1 MAIDK
6 YIIEGGKIAV
16 YNHYQLR
23 LRGLESKQPGVM
35 LSVAKFSSSEAISQI
50 PRYEIEFTCTQ
61 KDLPAQWVVNY
72 PALFLMYPDGKPY
85 ESVKPR
91 IVPGLITSFRQCS
104 TTADET
110 RYVVVL
116 EHRMALLDQGR
127 NNAVWQNDSIISLT
141 EKVLNHH
148 QFDRLDFRFSLEDP
162 YPQHEFMLQYGES
175 DGQHIARRLTDGGV
189 SFYFE
194 YDEENDSDVIIFADH
209 SYAWKRGLAIP
220 FRHPA
225 GLFDGGMES
234 VWDMSVSRQVIP
246 KSMLLNDENYRQAQ
260 QNMGSTAENNPDYP
274 ALYGEDYRWGEHYPQ
289 CGKEYALAPGEG
301 LWYAKR
307 RQERWLTEQVTFVGK
322 STCMDL
328 RPGMVIT
335 TPGKVWPDAPD
346 GLLIVST
353 HCERAS
359 RDIAYWVTFT
369 AIPWNQ
375 DHTYRPAEQPWP
387 QVPGTLSARISSTV
401 EKDTYAHLDP
411 QGRYRIRFD
420 LDLAEWKKGFE
431 SCWVRLAKPY
441 GGDGYGFHWP
451 LLDGTGVAIQFT
463 DGNLDRPYIAHV
475 LHDSRHSDHVNIEN
489 NKRNVLLTPAGNT
502 LRMDDERGIEHIK
515 LSTPHSNK
523 SELSLGH
530 IVDSVRKKR
539 GEGFELR
546 TDGWGAVRAGK
557 GLFIST
563 DLRAQAVSDLLDMR
577 EARQQLK
584 DAITMTSSL
593 REAAE
598 IAKAELAD
606 LASQKSLLTQAIDEM
621 KQSALL
627 VSAPAG
633 IAMTTPKTLQLNAEE
648 NLTLTARQ
656 QADISAL
663 KRITLAAGKAI
674 SLFARET
681 GIKLFAAKGNVEL
694 QAQSDEMHLSS
705 LKDMTISSHAGK
717 TIVAAKDELLLTCG
731 SAYIRLKGGQI
742 EYGSPGNQTVKAT
755 NWTVIGP
762 ESMDIT
768 HPQFPQSVPKQALR
782 FQLGGSPQ
790 SPTKV
795 RANEPYKLF
804 ANGKL
809 VQQGLTD
816 AEGNIEIDHQI
827 PTQKYR
833 LEMISGERYDI
844 NMVNEGQEKP
854 EDALALE
861 GFREIDPGQTED
873 ASQLGAGW
881 RNTFQQLLNPQ
892 WADSKK
898 EKEQP

>member
-6 YIIEGGKIAV
+6 YFIEGGKIAV

-23 LRGLESKQPGVM
+23 LRELESKQPGVM

-116 EHRMALLDQGR
+116 EHRMALLEQGR

-175 DGQHIARRLTDGGV
+175 DGQHIARRLADGGV

-194 YDEENDSDVIIFADH
+194 YDEENDSDVIVFADH

-225 GLFDGGMES
+225 GMFDGGMES

-260 QNMGSTAENNPDYP
+260 QDMGSMAENNPDYP

-289 CGKEYALAPGEG
+289 RGKEYALAPGEG

-451 LLDGTGVAIQFT
+451 LLAGTGVAIQFT

-475 LHDSRHSDHVNIEN
+475 LHDSRHPDHVNIEN
-489 NKRNVLLTPAGNT
+489 NKRNVLRTAGLNK
-502 LRMDDERGIEHIK
+502 LRMEDERGKEHVK
-515 LSTPHSNK
+515 LSTVHSGK
-523 SELSLGH
+523 SQLNLGH
-530 IVDSVRKKR
+530 LVDAARKQR
-539 GEGFELR
+539 GAGAELR
-546 TDGWGAVRAGK
+546 TDAYVAVRG
-557 GLFIST
+557 GQGVFITADSQQQAQGQQLDMQQAKALLT
-563 DLRAQAVSDLLDMR
+563 SALADMQSLAASAQRAQAMAADIS
-577 EARQQLK
+577 RQQIL
-584 DAITMTSSL
+584 L
-593 REAAE
+593 Q
-598 IAKAELAD
+598 
-606 LASQKSLLTQAIDEM
+606 QKIDKFQQAILLG
-621 KQSALL
+621 SAPQGVAL
-627 VSAPAG
+627 VSGEDMQFSAA
-633 IAMTTPKTLQLNAEE
+633 Q
-648 NLTLTARQ
+648 NLTLTAGKQ
-656 QADISAL
+656 IDVGAQ
-663 KRITLAAGKAI
+663 KNFTLAAGKQI
-674 SLFARET
+674 SLYSRE
-681 GIKLFAAKGNVEL
+681 GAKFFSSQGDIDL
-694 QAQSDEMHLSS
+694 QAQGGNVTSWSTQDTH
-705 LKDMTISSHAGK
+705 ISSGK
-717 TIVAAKDELLLTCG
+717 KLVVTAQDELTLICG
-731 SAYIRLKGGQI
+731 GGYIKLKAGDIEIGG
-742 EYGSPGNQTVKAT
+742 PGNLLIKNAGLKKTGTASLQGVMKSFT
-755 NWTVIGP
+755 P
-762 ESMDIT
+762 ESFDEKFIVNNALT
-768 HPQFPQSVPKQALR
+768 GHPISNL
-782 FQLGGSPQ
+782 
-790 SPTKV
+790 
-795 RANEPYKLF
+795 PYRISMP
-804 ANGKL
+804 NGKII
-809 VQQGLTD
+809 
-816 AEGNIEIDHQI
+816 EGVTSD
-827 PTQKYR
+827 
-833 LEMISGERYDI
+833 SGET
-844 NMVNEGQEKP
+844 
-854 EDALALE
+854 ALAQSEVVDDMVLSFLPV
-861 GFREIDPGQTED
+861 G
-873 ASQLGAGW
+873 
-881 RNTFQQLLNPQ
+881 RN
-892 WADSKK
+892 
-898 EKEQP
+898 